1 MAPEVIACDE
11 NPDATYD
18 NRSDLWSL
26 GITAIEMA
34 EGQPPLCDM
43 HPMRALFLIPRN
55 PPPRLKSKKWSKKF
69 HSFVE
74 QCLVKDYQL
83 RPSTE
88 QLLKHPFIRDQP
100 QERQVRIQIKDYID
114 RMKKSRRAERESEQ
128 AAQAMAQAMQAV
140 QNQHHHQPLHAQ
152 HPHPHQQQHHHPQQ
166 QIHQQ
171 QQQPRASN
179 DLASVTAAAAARQ
192 QINPMLKNMSIESDD
207 DDDDDDGF
215 AKDDHS
221 AVELLTQKLN
231 SRDDDT
237 LRNNFHVITI
247 YKLEENDK

>member
-1 MAPEVIACDE
+1 MFIFHLKTPYWMAPEVIACDE

-34 EGQPPLCDM
+34 EGQPPLCDI

-74 QCLVKDYQL
+74 QCLIKDYQL
-83 RPSTE
+83 RASTE

-128 AAQAMAQAMQAV
+128 AAQAIAQAMQAV
-140 QNQHHHQPLHAQ
+140 ANVP
-152 HPHPHQQQHHHPQQ
+152 
-166 QIHQQ
+166 QQ
-171 QQQPRASN
+171 QQQQQHQQM
-179 DLASVTAAAAARQ
+179 LAKPDIRQ
-192 QINPMLKNMSIESDD
+192 QQLNPMLKNMSIESDD
-207 DDDDDDGF
+207 DDDEDGF
-215 AKDDHS
+215 AKEES
-221 AVELLTQKLN
+221 SVELLTQKAN
-231 SRDDDT
+231 CRDDDT
-237 LRNNFHVITI
+237 LRNNFHVNKKII
-247 YKLEENDK
+247 EENFFWFATFFNNIKQKFVF